1 LVEVDA
7 SVNQNINIKDDVKI
21 KVKRFNSRTERLKRW
36 LKGHGI
42 HVKQGITID
51 GYVTANVRR
60 WNEDTKS
67 YGDWQCVTELNH
79 NLLTNAGK
87 DFFFQQCY
95 KDSGLGANGTYFV
108 GVTTTAI
115 TPAVG
120 DTTLSGELSTNGFSR
135 AAGTYAHTAG
145 QTTTT
150 VTITYTASGVP
161 SPNTVQG
168 GALFTAASSGTMS
181 HIFIFTSTAFAI
193 NDQLQLIITITFT

>member
-1 LVEVDA
+1 LDIVSNANEKIK
-7 SVNQNINIKDDVKI
+7 INDKVKI
-21 KVKRFNSRTERLKRW
+21 KVKRFNSRVERFRRW

-60 WNEDTKS
+60 WDESTKS

-95 KDSGLGANGTYFV
+95 KDSGLGANGSYYV

-120 DTTLSGELSTNGFSR
+120 DTTLSGELTTNGFTR
-135 AAGTYAHTAG
+135 AAGTYAHTNG
-145 QTTTT
+145 TTTA
-150 VTITYTASGVP
+150 TITITFTATGVP

-168 GALFTAASSGTMS
+168 GALFTAVSAGTMP
-181 HIFIFTSTAFAI
+181 HIFTFTSTAFAI
-193 NDQLQLIITITFT
+193 SDQLQLIVTITFT